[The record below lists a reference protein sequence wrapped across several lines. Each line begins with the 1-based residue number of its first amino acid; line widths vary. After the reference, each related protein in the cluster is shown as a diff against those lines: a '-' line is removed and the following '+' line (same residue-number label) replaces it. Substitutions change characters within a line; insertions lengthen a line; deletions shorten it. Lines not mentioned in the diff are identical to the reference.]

1 MMTSPFRSLTRQIV
15 ESYAEEEMAESVY
28 EVVELIGT
36 SARLSFDLNQPI
48 GRPADVRYRPSVR
61 EPQELM
67 AHSFAS

>member
-36 SARLSFDLNQPI
+36 SARLSF
-48 GRPADVRYRPSVR
+48 
-61 EPQELM
+61 
-67 AHSFAS
+67 